1 MTGPGRDSIRRLS
14 RPATHFHAPAR
25 NFIFQSGRSVSWPP
39 CGRIAPISKGIA
51 RIHQMNSSGGTRPP
65 NHEPDVE
72 KMLP

>member
-39 CGRIAPISKGIA
+39 CGRIAPISRA
-51 RIHQMNSSGGTRPP
+51 LPAYTR
-65 NHEPDVE
+65 
-72 KMLP
+72 